1 MLLKKKKI
9 KVSLL
14 KVLLQVLVQQL
25 PQEEQLVLL
34 IKAQLLEV
42 PVEETQEEILVEI
55 LEEIQEEV
63 ITQILELQVGVPLLG
78 VIKQLEEIREER
90 RVEIQ
95 EQPEE

>member
-14 KVLLQVLVQQL
+14 KALLQVLVQQL

>member
-1 MLLKKKKI
+1 MLLKNKKI

-63 ITQILELQVGVPLLG
+63 ITRILELQVGVPLLG
-78 VIKQLEEIREER
+78 VIKQLEEIREEQ